1 MLLHDLRLA
10 MRTLG
15 RRPTFAV
22 TAILLLAL
30 GAAAN
35 AVVLS
40 VVQGVLLRPLPFAAA
55 DRLVAVWPGQYVS
68 NEEIG
73 LWRDRTTSLSEVAG
87 VATGWLMALVAEGGE
102 PLKVT
107 GNRVSDNLFTM
118 LGAPA
123 AVGRALAPGDG
134 TPGRERVAVIS
145 DRLWRQRFAADPA
158 IIGRSVLVDQVAHE
172 VVGVMPPAFEVLG
185 ERADLWVPLPF
196 VPGSPAQRS
205 QFSLALGRLR
215 PGATESA
222 ASQELAALA
231 PEMRRLLG
239 RSDEWGRTMRVAG
252 LQGATT
258 GTVRPALTL
267 LLVAVGLV
275 LLLGAVNLGTL
286 VLGRSIERARE
297 LAVRT
302 AVGASRRHLVRQ
314 LLVEQGVVA
323 VAGGLAGLGLAHA
336 ALPVFVAGLP
346 AEVPRQGE
354 IVLDVTVVA
363 AVLATSVGLALLMTL
378 VPALVALRPGVQ
390 PLLRQHQ
397 STDTP
402 GRQRALG
409 GLVAAQVALAV
420 VLGIGAGLMLR
431 SMWQLQRVDPGFAAD
446 GVLAFRLQTTSKY
459 RALSAGLPYLRQ
471 VGDRLQ
477 ALPGVTAVGAIGHL
491 PMSGYSWTIHVHRPE
506 QPPGPGEA
514 GPLVGWRFVWGDYFG
529 AMRIPLTAGRRFAT
543 ADVASAAP
551 VALVNEALARSLFG
565 DPASAI
571 GQRLVQKGGG
581 RDEDTVVEV
590 VGVVADVRHEGLDVA
605 PRPELFRPLEQTF
618 MFPMH
623 LVVRTGSD
631 PAALAGSVRRA
642 AYEVDSTV
650 PVADLQPLTT
660 LLAATLGRPRLLA
673 VLLSV
678 FAVAGV
684 LLSVVGLYGV
694 VAVRVRQRERE
705 IGIRMALGATARAMA
720 ADVVRQGL
728 RQAGAGL
735 LLGVPAALALTR
747 LMEGMVYG
755 VTTRDPWTFA
765 SLPLLLAAVAGAACY
780 LPARRAARVDP
791 VVAIRTD
798 AS

>member
-1 MLLHDLRLA
+1 
-10 MRTLG
+10 
-15 RRPTFAV
+15 
-22 TAILLLAL
+22 
-30 GAAAN
+30 
-35 AVVLS
+35 
-40 VVQGVLLRPLPFAAA
+40 
-55 DRLVAVWPGQYVS
+55 
-68 NEEIG
+68 
-73 LWRDRTTSLSEVAG
+73 
-87 VATGWLMALVAEGGE
+87 
-102 PLKVT
+102 
-107 GNRVSDNLFTM
+107 
-118 LGAPA
+118 
-123 AVGRALAPGDG
+123 
-134 TPGRERVAVIS
+134 
-145 DRLWRQRFAADPA
+145 
-158 IIGRSVLVDQVAHE
+158 
-172 VVGVMPPAFEVLG
+172 
-185 ERADLWVPLPF
+185 
-196 VPGSPAQRS
+196 
-205 QFSLALGRLR
+205 
-215 PGATESA
+215 
-222 ASQELAALA
+222 
-231 PEMRRLLG
+231 MRRLLG
-239 RSDEWGRTMRVAG
+239 RSDEWGRTIRRP

-258 GTVRPALTL
+258 GAVRPALTL

-286 VLGRSIERARE
+286 VLGPLDRAGPRAGRAHRRRR
-297 LAVRT
+297 LA
-302 AVGASRRHLVRQ
+302 RHLVRQ
-314 LLVEQGVVA
+314 LLVEQAVVA
-323 VAGGLAGLGLAHA
+323 VAGGLGGLAIAPPRSPCWWPACRPSA
-336 ALPVFVAGLP
+336 ASGRNRARRRVF
-346 AEVPRQGE
+346 
-354 IVLDVTVVA
+354 A

-431 SMWQLQRVDPGFAAD
+431 SMWQLQHVDPGFAAD

-459 RALSAGLPYLRQ
+459 RALTVGLPYLRQ
-471 VGDRLQ
+471 VGDRLA

-491 PMSGYSWTIHVHRPE
+491 PMSGYSWTCTCIAPSSRR
-506 QPPGPGEA
+506 PGEA
-514 GPLVGWRFVWGDYFG
+514 GPRSAGDSSGATTSRRCASRSRPGAGSRPPMWPRRHRWRSS
-529 AMRIPLTAGRRFAT
+529 TK
-543 ADVASAAP
+543 S
-551 VALVNEALARSLFG
+551 LARSLFG

-631 PAALAGSVRRA
+631 PAALAGAVRRA

-678 FAVAGV
+678 FAAAGV

-720 ADVVRQGL
+720 AESW
-728 RQAGAGL
+728 A
-735 LLGVPAALALTR
+735 
-747 LMEGMVYG
+747 
-755 VTTRDPWTFA
+755 RDCARPGPVCSW
-765 SLPLLLAAVAGAACY
+765 AC
-780 LPARRAARVDP
+780 RRRSP
-791 VVAIRTD
+791 
-798 AS
+798 SPG